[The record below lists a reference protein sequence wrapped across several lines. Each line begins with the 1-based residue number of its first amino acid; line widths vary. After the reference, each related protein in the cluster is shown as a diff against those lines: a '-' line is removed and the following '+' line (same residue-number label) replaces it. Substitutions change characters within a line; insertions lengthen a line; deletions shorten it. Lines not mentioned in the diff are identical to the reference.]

1 MNTTER
7 DDLSKEIEAAAKKY
21 AKKNYEHPY
30 DIQEAQKDFT
40 CGANMLKARV
50 ERLEDALKKIKEDA
64 AIVHDDALY
73 TLCDAALEGKE
84 S

>member
-1 MNTTER
+1 MTPEQVEKAAEKYVAQLPTYNCSMCNGQSDYALEQIYISGASLVMER
-7 DDLSKEIEAAAKKY
+7 CK
-21 AKKNYEHPY
+21 
-30 DIQEAQKDFT
+30 
-40 CGANMLKARV
+40 
-50 ERLEDALKKIKEDA
+50 RLEAILKQIREDA